1 MSAPD
6 RITLRGITAVGYH
19 GVFDA
24 EKRDGQPFI
33 VDAVLFTD
41 IRPAA
46 ASDDLEDTADYG
58 AVAELIAGIVSG
70 QPFDLIETLTERI
83 AEAILNAVPVGAVEV
98 TVHKPQA
105 PIPVP
110 FTDVTITAYRERA

>member
-19 GVFDA
+19 GVFEA

-46 ASDDLEDTADYG
+46 ASDDLADTADYG
-58 AVAELIAGIVSG
+58 AVAQVITGVVSG
-70 QPFDLIETLTERI
+70 EPFDLIETLTERI
-83 AEAILNAVPVGAVEV
+83 AAAILESVPVGAVEV

-110 FTDVTITAYRERA
+110 FTDVTITAYRERP